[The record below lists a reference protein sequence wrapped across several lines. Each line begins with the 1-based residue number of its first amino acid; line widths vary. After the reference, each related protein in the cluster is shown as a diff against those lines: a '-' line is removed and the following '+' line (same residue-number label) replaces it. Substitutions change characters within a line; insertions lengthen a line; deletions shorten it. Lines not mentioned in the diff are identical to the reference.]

1 MARPHLRSL
10 ACLIALVGCS
20 GRGCRDRDDTAP
32 DCAEADKVPWYADQ
46 DGDGHGALLSETWDC
61 DAPQGHVTSSDDC
74 DDAAAGW
81 QTIARYADAD
91 ADGFGI
97 GDAVQVCET
106 APGFVDIDQDC
117 DDADSDVHPG
127 APVTCGDDI
136 DQDCDGASD
145 CEAPTGAVGANQADA
160 KILGDE
166 AGTLGAAL
174 VAADLDGDG
183 VLDLGVGAPEENDE
197 GAAYVI
203 YGPILGVSSTSDA
216 GMRMGGKGYPAH
228 IGAAVAVGDVDD
240 DGDADLL
247 VGAPD
252 CGIGCGGVSTYI
264 IKAPLPTLVEI
275 EGENDPVRLTGAGAS
290 ILVGY
295 DYAGDDG
302 VADII
307 LGEGYASVFLKEG
320 PTSRARDLT
329 TSNDGSLYRGGELG
343 QSLAFLGDVNGD
355 GFADLGVG
363 SPEDANGSEVPYTI
377 FGNFYLIDGPEAFQV
392 QAEDED
398 LPFWRA
404 FVLGPEADGLF
415 GWSVAPAGDQD
426 DDGYADVAVGAP
438 GVDGGAGA
446 VYIYSGD
453 ALTMA
458 GNEEPVLA
466 EEALAKFSPAD
477 DAMQI
482 GYSVSGGTDANGDGT
497 PDLLLG
503 APGHDDG
510 RGAAFLWYG
519 PLLNDVNTDQ
529 ADLTL
534 TGETAGDTFGAAVN
548 LLADMNA
555 LGRPDILVGATGVND
570 GDGAVYLFFTDGL

>member
-1 MARPHLRSL
+1 MSRTLLRSL
-10 ACLIALVGCS
+10 ACLLALVGCS

-81 QTIARYADAD
+81 QTVTRYS
-91 ADGFGI
+91 DGDGDSFGV

-106 APGFVDIDQDC
+106 AAGFVDNDQDC
-117 DDADSDVHPG
+117 DDTSGDVYPG

-145 CEAPTGAVGANQADA
+145 CDAPTGAIGANQADA

-166 AGTLGAAL
+166 AGHLGAAL

-216 GMRMGGKGYPAH
+216 GMRMGGTGYSIH
-228 IGAAVAVGDVDD
+228 VGAAIAAGDVN
-240 DGDADLL
+240 GDSDLDLL

-252 CGIGCGGVSTYI
+252 GGPAWGGYSAYVVLG
-264 IKAPLPTLVEI
+264 PLPTFVEI
-275 EGENDPVRLTGAGAS
+275 DGENTPLHFEGAGAS
-290 ILVGY
+290 ILAGY

-307 LGEGYASVFLKEG
+307 LGEGYASVYLIEG
-320 PTSRARDLT
+320 PIFRPTDLR
-329 TSNDGSLYRGGELG
+329 TSNDGYVDFGGSLG
-343 QSLAFLGDVNGD
+343 QSMAMVGDVTGD
-355 GFADLGVG
+355 GIADLGVG
-363 SPEDANGSEVPYTI
+363 APTSGYGDAVFGE
-377 FGNFYLIDGPEAFQV
+377 FGNFFLIDNPELFQV
-392 QAEDED
+392 EGED
-398 LPFWRA
+398 LPFWSA
-404 FVLGPEADGLF
+404 YVLGVAEEGNLF

-426 DDGYADVAVGAP
+426 GDGYADVAVGAP
-438 GVDGGAGA
+438 SLGTGDGA

-453 ALTMA
+453 SLSRA
-458 GNEEPVLA
+458 GSEEAIPA
-466 EEALAKFSPAD
+466 ESALAKISPASD
-477 DAMQI
+477 GMQLC
-482 GYSVSGGTDANGDGT
+482 YSVSGGTDANGDGVA
-497 PDLLLG
+497 DLLLG
-503 APGHDDG
+503 APGDADG
-510 RGAAFLWYG
+510 RGSVTLWYG
-519 PLLNDVNTDQ
+519 PLLNDVNTDR
-529 ADLTL
+529 ADYTL